1 MVYAVSFFTV
11 SFLPFRFLPFR
22 FLPFR
27 FLPFQ
32 LGADQAF
39 RCGSLGDSR
48 EDAVDQLQI
57 FFR

>member
-11 SFLPFRFLPFR
+11 SFLPFR

>member
-11 SFLPFRFLPFR
+11 S
-22 FLPFR
+22 